1 MNSLKSIVVL
11 LLLPFSS
18 IEIKAQHTY
27 VVSVGIADYQSINDL
42 TFTEADVATF
52 NQIMAQH
59 DAKITTLTGIQA
71 THANIL
77 KLFVLFLPKQRPQ
90 ML

>member
-11 LLLPFSS
+11 LLLLISS

-27 VVSVGIADYQSINDL
+27 VISVGIADYQSINDL